1 MAKYIV
7 NFFNNKTINKIFYKF
22 VRSNFS
28 KLFIPLYKRIYKIDE
43 SIILDDKFDSLQSFF
58 VRHIDLEKRP
68 LGDGRFVSPCD
79 GFISAA
85 GKISDTT
92 TFKVKGK
99 LVDVNSLICEDKKFK
114 YFQVIYLS
122 PRDYHRFHAI
132 DDNSFYEKKEIG
144 TISIPVNDL
153 GFKMGNPFLE
163 NHRIILKSKDY
174 YYIPIGATN
183 VNSID
188 ILKNNFEKG
197 EEIGKFNFGSTIVI
211 LYEQVPGESKF
222 GKIKVR
228 ENLFS

>member
-1 MAKYIV
+1 MTNIIV
-7 NFFNNKTINKIFYKF
+7 NFFNNKIINKIFIKF
-22 VRSNFS
+22 VRSGFS

-43 SIILDDKFDSLQSFF
+43 SIILDNKFDSLHSFF
-58 VRHIDLEKRP
+58 VRNIDLEKRP
-68 LGDGRFVSPCD
+68 IGDGKFVSPCD

-85 GKISDTT
+85 GKLSDKT

-99 LVDVNSLICEDKKFK
+99 LVDVNSLIKEEKMFK

-122 PRDYHRFHAI
+122 PRDYHQFHAI
-132 DDNSFYEKKEIG
+132 DDNIFYEKKELG

-188 ILKNNFEKG
+188 INKTEFKKG
-197 EEIGKFNFGSTIVI
+197 EKIGKFNFGSTIVI
-211 LYEQVPGESKF
+211 LYEEIPGDSKF